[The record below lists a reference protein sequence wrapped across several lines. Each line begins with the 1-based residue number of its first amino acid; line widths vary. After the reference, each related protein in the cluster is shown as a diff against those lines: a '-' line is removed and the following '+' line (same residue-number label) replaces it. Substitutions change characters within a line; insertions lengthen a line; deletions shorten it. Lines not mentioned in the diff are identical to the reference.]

1 MVSSCSLRFLRW
13 SGISESPRRLT
24 DRRTLL
30 TLNTTNA
37 SEQMVTTKSWTPAR
51 INVSQHQAAGV
62 LPPKKGLLMRGQIP
76 HTQNQLRGHNPLA
89 RFGLLFKSHFF
100 CPWFAV
106 LVSAVFAA
114 RVRDSENFLPIVF
127 PQIAFSV
134 AFRRAER
141 RASGP
146 VGATPLGRAGGRE
159 HDILWRQNVSEAA
172 GAAAE
177 HEGRPVESERGRVV
191 ARMVRSTDSEKKY
204 AM

>member
-37 SEQMVTTKSWTPAR
+37 SEQMVTTQSWTPAR
-51 INVSQHQAAGV
+51 INVSQYQAVGV
-62 LPPKKGLLMRGQIP
+62 LPPKKTRFYAGNKRDTHKIINCAATILS
-76 HTQNQLRGHNPLA
+76 HPLA

-100 CPWFAV
+100 TTGSLCSFPRF
-106 LVSAVFAA
+106 SPPVFAI
-114 RVRDSENFLPIVF
+114 RKIFSQSDF
-127 PQIAFSV
+127 PQIALSV

-191 ARMVRSTDSEKKY
+191 ARMVR
-204 AM
+204 